1 MPPAEDIARLVVSC
15 RDRHGIVAAVSTAL
29 AELGANITSS
39 GQHSTDP
46 ENGMFFLRMEFH
58 LPGLADRVEDA
69 NKRLAQVAEQFEMNW
84 SLTSAAKKKRVAVF
98 VSKQDHC
105 LSDLLWRWQR
115 GELPM
120 ELTCVVSNHP
130 DHESTVSALGVPY
143 HHIPVTRETKAEAEA
158 MELELLSGAVDLVI
172 LARYMQILSPEFLA
186 AASFPVINIHH
197 SFLPAFVGQNPY
209 ARAYE
214 RGVKLIG
221 ATAHYATPDLD
232 EGPIIEQDVQ
242 RVWHVHDAA
251 DLTRVGRDVER
262 LVLARAALWHLE
274 DRVIVHGN
282 RTVVFLN

>member
-15 RDRHGIVAAVSTAL
+15 RDRHGIVAALSTAL
-29 AELGANITSS
+29 SELGANIVSS

-58 LPGLADRVEDA
+58 LPGLAGRLEEA
-69 NKRLAQVAEQFEMNW
+69 NQRLEQIAEAFEMNW
-84 SLTSAAKKKRVAVF
+84 SLTSAATKKRVAIF

-115 GELPM
+115 RELPM
-120 ELTCVVSNHP
+120 ELACVISNHP
-130 DHESTVSALGVPY
+130 DHRGVVEALDVPF
-143 HHIPVTRETKAEAEA
+143 HHIPVTRETKAAAEA
-158 MELELLSGAVDLVI
+158 RQLQLLANAVDLVI
-172 LARYMQILSPEFLA
+172 LARYMQVLSPEFLA
-186 AASFPVINIHH
+186 TAGFSVINIHH

-209 ARAYE
+209 ARAYA

-242 RVWHVHDAA
+242 RVWHVHTAA
-251 DLTRVGRDVER
+251 DLTRVGRDIER
-262 LVLARAALWHLE
+262 LVLARAVLWHLE